1 MDQRDEQS
9 LQVAKLYH
17 RGGMSQGEVAVEM
30 GLSRP
35 TVAKLL
41 QHAKARGF
49 VTVEIHDPREDGDEF
64 GQRLIQR
71 YGLEDVR
78 LVFSPRGD
86 EDTLTEG
93 LGRVGAKMLHELVHD
108 GMSVG
113 ISWGNTMY
121 SVARHLQPKSV
132 AGVEIVQLKG
142 GHSHSSRVT
151 NDMDTLKRIS
161 SAFGAEAL
169 SLPLPVI
176 FDSAEAKKIVEEDR
190 HLSSILNAGRQA
202 DLAVFTVGAV
212 SRDSLLLN
220 LGYLNEEDITALE
233 EKAVGDAC
241 SRFYTPDGA
250 IAEPSVDARTVGISL
265 EDLKRIPQRFMV
277 AGGLQKTRA
286 IDTALRMQLATH
298 MVIDKET
305 ANRLLEL

>member
-9 LQVAKLYH
+9 LQVAKLYY
-17 RGGMSQGEVAVEM
+17 RGSMSQGEVAAEM

-49 VTVEIHDPREDGDEF
+49 VTVEINDPREDGDEL
-64 GQRLIQR
+64 GQRLVER

-161 SAFGAEAL
+161 AAFEAETL

-176 FDSAEAKKIVEEDR
+176 FDSAEAKEIVEKDR
-190 HLSSILNAGRQA
+190 QISSILNAGRHA
-202 DLAVFTVGAV
+202 DLVVFAVGAV
-212 SRDSLLLN
+212 SRDSLLMN
-220 LGYLNEEDITALE
+220 LGYLSEEEIHVLE
-233 EKAVGDAC
+233 RQAVGDAC
-241 SRFYTPDGA
+241 SRFYTADGEVASPA
-250 IAEPSVDARTVGISL
+250 IDARTIGISL
-265 EDLKRIPQRFMV
+265 SELRAIPQRFMV
-277 AGGLQKTRA
+277 AGGLQKIAA
-286 IDTALRMQLATH
+286 IDTALRMKLATH
-298 MVIDKET
+298 VVIDKET
-305 ANRLLEL
+305 ANRLLQL